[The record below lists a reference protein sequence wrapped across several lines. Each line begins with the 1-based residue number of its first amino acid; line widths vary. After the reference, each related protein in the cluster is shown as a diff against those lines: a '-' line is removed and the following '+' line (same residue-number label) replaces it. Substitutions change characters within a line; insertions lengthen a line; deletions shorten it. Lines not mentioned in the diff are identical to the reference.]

1 MASKSMLTLS
11 DPDRRRCLMAVAA
24 GMAGSVA
31 TGLAITS
38 PSSPWPEVASHLPA
52 PTLAGSGQLR
62 YLGLPVYQAQLW
74 TSPDFRASVYAE
86 HRFALTL
93 TYQRSLRGK
102 AIAERSIQEMK
113 RHTPIAP
120 EQENRWLSAMQA
132 AFPDVAAK
140 DRLTGL
146 HQPGSGARF
155 WFNGRDI
162 GTLAD
167 ASFSARFFGIW
178 LHTATSEPALR
189 LALLAGAPA

>member
-1 MASKSMLTLS
+1 MLTLS
-11 DPDRRRCLMAVAA
+11 DPGRRRCLMAAAA
-24 GMAGSVA
+24 GLTGSIA
-31 TGLAITS
+31 TGLANAS
-38 PSSPWPEVASHLPA
+38 PSSPWPEVAGHLPA

-62 YLGLPVYQAQLW
+62 YFGLAVYHAQLW

-86 HRFALTL
+86 HSFALTL
-93 TYQRSLRGK
+93 NYQRSLLGK

-113 RHTPIAP
+113 RQAPMAP

-132 AFPDVAAK
+132 AFPDVAAN

-167 ASFSARFFGIW
+167 ARFSARFFGIW
-178 LHTATSEPALR
+178 LHPATSEPGLR
-189 LALLAGAPA
+189 LALLAGALA